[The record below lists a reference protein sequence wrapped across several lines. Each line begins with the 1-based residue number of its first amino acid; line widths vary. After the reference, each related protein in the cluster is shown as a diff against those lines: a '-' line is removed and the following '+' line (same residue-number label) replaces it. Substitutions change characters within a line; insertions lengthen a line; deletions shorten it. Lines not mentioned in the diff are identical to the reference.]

1 MTPSSVY
8 RHCGDVRY
16 RVIDDEAVVIRQDA
30 GEVLGLND
38 IGARVLELVDGKAS
52 VEVLLEKMAGEF
64 EIDRAQLERDVFEFL
79 KELTEA
85 GVIERIEATE
95 G

>member
-64 EIDRAQLERDVFEFL
+64 EIDRGQLERDVFEFL
-79 KELTEA
+79 QELTEA

>member
-64 EIDRAQLERDVFEFL
+64 ETDRAQLERDVFEFL

-85 GVIERIEATE
+85 GVIERIEAT
-95 G
+95 

>member
-16 RVIDDEAVVIRQDA
+16 RVIDSEAVVIRQDA

-64 EIDRAQLERDVFEFL
+64 EIERARLERDVFEFL
-79 KELTEA
+79 QELTEA
-85 GVIERIEATE
+85 GVIERIEAT
-95 G
+95 